1 MKDNNL
7 NIGTLVKAGSLGLGI
22 ITGEAETDSF
32 VMMDGQHRIGEE
44 VKSSQL
50 VYIFKL
56 QRAIYIFVEH
66 IKPMTVE
73 SRAC

>member
-1 MKDNNL
+1 
-7 NIGTLVKAGSLGLGI
+7 
-22 ITGEAETDSF
+22 
-32 VMMDGQHRIGEE
+32 MMDGQHGIGEE

-66 IKPMTVE
+66 IKPITVE

>member
-1 MKDNNL
+1 MKDNNH

-32 VMMDGQHRIGEE
+32 VMMDGQHGIGEE